1 MDKKAGYK
9 MGKDFF
15 LSSSHPIEG
24 QYLKYV
30 KSFKRDIK
38 TRNKKLKMGNR
49 SKHRVLKDL

>member
-15 LSSSHPIEG
+15 LSNSHPIEG

-30 KSFKRDIK
+30 KSFKKDIK
-38 TRNKKLKMGNR
+38 TRNKMGNR